1 MVIGAVR
8 KNYQDHVW
16 LKLPCMIL
24 FLHLKPIFMTKV
36 KNYLNVLFIL
46 SAMAVLGCEHSK
58 VKKQYKDTA
67 VEEKTKIS
75 QPGLPHQVIGYLAK
89 NLPEWKIPDTSD
101 YAKSWWSFHDKK
113 EVPYHVILD
122 LNDDEIADYGLLV
135 HNNSSVKLLLLLGH
149 KTSFDHYW
157 ATNFNQP
164 FLKGELQYGLA
175 IQPPGRID
183 IAFPEIRSL
192 ILKSNAINLL
202 ELENRLAIYYFMNE
216 KLSVFTTK

>member
-16 LKLPCMIL
+16 LKLSCMIL
-24 FLHLKPIFMTKV
+24 FFHLKPLFMTKV
-36 KNYLNVLFIL
+36 KNYLNVLFVI
-46 SAMAVLGCEHSK
+46 SAIAFLGCEHLQ
-58 VKKQYKDTA
+58 VKEQQKDTA
-67 VEEKTKIS
+67 VEEKVKIS

-89 NLPEWKIPDTSD
+89 DLPEWKIPDTSD
-101 YAKSWWSFHDKK
+101 YVKSWWSFHDKK
-113 EVPYHVILD
+113 EVPYYVVLD
-122 LNDDEIADYGLLV
+122 FNDDEIADYGLLV
-135 HNNSSVKLLLLLGH
+135 HNDATVKLLLLLGN
-149 KTSFDHYW
+149 KTSFNHYW
-157 ATNFNQP
+157 DTNFNQP
-164 FLKGELQYGLA
+164 FLKGELQYGVA

-202 ELENRLAIYYFMNE
+202 ELENRLAIYSFMDE